1 MDIIGLLGKGVGST
15 GLDVDNALYMT
26 SMTGAVKHEEQD
38 KLIFWGIAAEFIG
51 RVALLAV
58 ALYAFSGDEP
68 LFTIGGIGF
77 TPPMVA
83 ALVAGVFLL
92 WTNGGEL
99 YSFLK
104 GTKNDGENVKPQTLM
119 RALGEMTAVNLLLSI
134 DTVVAVAD
142 MTDAFLGMVVIFS
155 VSSVIRLL
163 FVRQIAGFM
172 ERHPEATIVT
182 SSFLILVGLSLLAQ
196 GFKEDFPE
204 AWFGVGIAIAF
215 VVMLGYKHYHDKDT
229 PRPAPKVPTHSR

>member
-1 MDIIGLLGKGVGST
+1 MDIIGLLGKGIGST

-26 SMTGAVKHEEQD
+26 SMTGAVKQEEQD

-51 RVALLAV
+51 RVILLAI

-99 YSFLK
+99 YEFFK
-104 GTKNDGENVKPQTLM
+104 GSKKDDKAVKKQTLT

-134 DTVVAVAD
+134 DTVVADPQDIPSDFQLPVL
-142 MTDAFLGMVVIFS
+142 FGMES
-155 VSSVIRLL
+155 PLRDLDL
-163 FVRQIAGFM
+163 DLNGC
-172 ERHPEATIVT
+172 
-182 SSFLILVGLSLLAQ
+182 
-196 GFKEDFPE
+196 
-204 AWFGVGIAIAF
+204 
-215 VVMLGYKHYHDKDT
+215 
-229 PRPAPKVPTHSR
+229 